1 MFVSIQ
7 VCYLFFVV
15 ISSGFAMKLDW
26 GQDVLKHLTVVDDNG
41 FSDDEASY
49 ERKQHFR
56 VPGLVCIFL
65 IGLVF
70 LFSVCTLF

>member
-1 MFVSIQ
+1 
-7 VCYLFFVV
+7 
-15 ISSGFAMKLDW
+15 MKLDW

-41 FSDDEASY
+41 FSDDEALY

-70 LFSVCTLF
+70 LFSVW